1 MAAMRTP
8 LAILLALG
16 ALSCA
21 SEPPKAVQKA
31 ADPGRPG
38 AMVLAT
44 ADGRI
49 QATVWPSA
57 GGRVVEYSLD
67 GENILWTPKG
77 RAGGFQLDIGPEM
90 RQIPKHDAIWSG
102 PYQATALGRAGLRL
116 TSAPDAALGLQVV
129 KELGI
134 DPERGTLEVVGRMRN
149 TAKGELS
156 YCFWDRTL
164 CEVGGYTLIPMNP
177 KSKFKAG
184 WVRGTRKGPAL
195 WAYDGDAPQHPSM
208 KAMDG
213 VLVVKT
219 GGPEQKVGTDTMDG
233 WIAYARGKVLYVKYF
248 PTFPSGRYTDG
259 GLTVAHYYNQ
269 NLSELE
275 PISPEVAL
283 KPGQEYVFPQMW
295 AILPLEKEVS
305 SFEEARRLADR
316 LPKSPFSR

>member
-1 MAAMRTP
+1 MRIL
-8 LAILLALG
+8 LAILLPVA
-16 ALSCA
+16 AAACA
-21 SEPPKAVQKA
+21 SEPPRAVQKA
-31 ADPGRPG
+31 QDPERPG
-38 AMVLAT
+38 AMVLST
-44 ADGRI
+44 SDQRI
-49 QATVWPSA
+49 RTVAWPSA

-102 PYQATALGRAGLRL
+102 PYQATPLGRAGLRL
-116 TSAPDAALGLQVV
+116 SSAPDPGLGLQVV

-134 DPERGTLEVVGRMRN
+134 DPERGTLEVVGKMRN
-149 TAKGELS
+149 TAQGELS

-164 CEVGGYTLIPMNP
+164 CEGGGYALIPVNP

-195 WAYDGDAPQHPSM
+195 WEYDGQTPQHPTM
-208 KAMDG
+208 KLING

-233 WIAYARGKVLYVKYF
+233 WIAYARGKLLYVKYF
-248 PTFPSGRYTDG
+248 PTFPTGRYTDG

-295 AILPLEKEVS
+295 ALLPLEKEVGT
-305 SFEEARRLADR
+305 FEEARALVDR
-316 LPKSPFSR
+316 LPKSPFGGK